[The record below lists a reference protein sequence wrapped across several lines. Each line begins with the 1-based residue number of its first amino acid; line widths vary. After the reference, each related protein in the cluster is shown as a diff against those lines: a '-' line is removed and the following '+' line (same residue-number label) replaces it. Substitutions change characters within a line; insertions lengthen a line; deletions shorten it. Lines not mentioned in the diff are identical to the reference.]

1 MAIGFG
7 VLTINEPMPIPA
19 TLAAITHAADVR
31 FNGDR
36 PWDPQVHN
44 PALYPALLRDGSMA
58 LGNGYVRGDWDCEQ
72 LDECICRLLSGQANR
87 PLSLQAQLRDW
98 GRVLADL
105 LVNPQTL
112 RRSYRVGRRHYDIDP
127 RVYAAMLDPL
137 MAYSCGYWRD
147 ASDLATAQEHKCQ
160 LICEKLQ
167 LRPGMRLLDVGCGWG
182 SLAAYAARHYGV
194 EVLGIT
200 VSAQQA
206 QWMREHL
213 SDLPIQV
220 EQCDYRQL
228 PARAP
233 GCFDRIASVGMFEHV
248 GRRNDRNFF
257 STMARL
263 LDGEGLLLLH
273 TIGSAF
279 TTRRIDPW
287 IDAYIFPGGRLPSA
301 MQLARGVEGVFLI
314 EDWENFGLD
323 YDRTLLAWWQNFE
336 AAWPVLQ
343 HDSSTEFFRFWRYY
357 LLSCAGFFRSR
368 QGQLWQLVLSKPGR
382 AEQYRSWRPG
392 RQQPHTAPQHDAA
405 KPEQHCFDGDGT
417 TATHQR
423 IEGHHSQPQ

>member
-7 VLTINEPMPIPA
+7 VLTINEAMPIPA
-19 TLAAITHAADVR
+19 TLSAITHAADVR

-72 LDECICRLLSGQANR
+72 LDECICRLLRGQANR
-87 PLSLQAQLRDW
+87 PLSLQAQLTDW

-147 ASDLATAQEHKCQ
+147 ARDLATAQEHKCR

-194 EVLGIT
+194 E
-200 VSAQQA
+200 
-206 QWMREHL
+206 
-213 SDLPIQV
+213 V

-263 LDGEGLLLLH
+263 LDAEGLLLLH

-382 AEQYRSWRPG
+382 SSTYRSWRPV
-392 RQQPHTAPQHDAA
+392 RQELNTAAQHDAA
-405 KPEQHCFDGDGT
+405 KPEQHCFDVED
-417 TATHQR
+417 ATSSHWR

>member
-1 MAIGFG
+1 
-7 VLTINEPMPIPA
+7 VPIPA
-19 TLAAITHAADVR
+19 TLSAITHAADVR

-44 PALYPALLRDGSMA
+44 PALYSALLRDGSMA
-58 LGNGYVRGDWDCEQ
+58 LGNGYARGDWDCDQ
-72 LDECICRLLSGQANR
+72 LDECICRLLRGQANR
-87 PLSLQAQLRDW
+87 PLSLQAQLTDW
-98 GRVLADL
+98 SRVLADL

-147 ASDLATAQEHKCQ
+147 ARDLATAQEHKCQ

-194 EVLGIT
+194 EVVGIT

-263 LDGEGLLLLH
+263 LDAEGLLLLH

-368 QGQLWQLVLSKPGR
+368 QGQLWQVVLSKPGR
-382 AEQYRSWRPG
+382 SCTYRSWRPV
-392 RQQPHTAPQHDAA
+392 RQEPNTAPQHDTA
-405 KPEQHCFDGDGT
+405 KSEQHCFDVED
-417 TATHQR
+417 ATSSHRR